1 MYKEEEEFS
10 GSETDRFARVTG
22 ATRPQEGDPQAKGGS
37 RGCTLKGL
45 GGREAE
51 RERERERMTL

>member
-22 ATRPQEGDPQAKGGS
+22 ATRPQEGDPQAERGS

-45 GGREAE
+45 E
-51 RERERERMTL
+51 REEGRQKEKEKERG